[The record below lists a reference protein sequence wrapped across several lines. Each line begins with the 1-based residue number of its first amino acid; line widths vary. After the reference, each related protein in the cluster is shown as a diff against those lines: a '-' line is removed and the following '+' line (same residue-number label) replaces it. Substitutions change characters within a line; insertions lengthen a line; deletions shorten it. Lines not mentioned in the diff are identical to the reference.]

1 MTDHTSRPAPV
12 RLDVVRCPE
21 CAACLDLDPLLM
33 ARDLAIVSALLQ
45 EIDVK
50 QSANVKELLDKL
62 ARRSIV
68 LCTDLGSYGY
78 ETLVGEEESE

>member
-1 MTDHTSRPAPV
+1 MSERTSRAAPV

-45 EIDVK
+45 DLGIDEMPSRRVK
-50 QSANVKELLDKL
+50 DLVARL
-62 ARRSIV
+62 AKRSIA
-68 LCTDLGSYGY
+68 LCTDLGYYGDDA
-78 ETLVGEEESE
+78 LGAEE